1 MDNFFIKFA
10 GLSRKREVGGISGN
24 LLDGHQENTQ
34 QAAPKNSGGNWTEQI
49 APVGGRNSLLV
60 PAWYRGV
67 SLIMQTMGQMLV
79 QYQRRSKEGGNYRED
94 LFGPSGRLNYMLQVR
109 PNPLMTA
116 SQMLEQVEF
125 RKIYNGN
132 AYIFIEYDWQ
142 GDLNALWL
150 CSSGAY
156 DIVSDSYSL
165 TYNRPGGVSTLTGVP
180 AEQVLHF
187 RNVFLRDDM
196 IEGVP
201 AINYAVRAL
210 QISATADK
218 QSLHDMA
225 KGGKQ
230 KLLVTEKAPETGS
243 VGMLSGGRAD
253 QDEMRSLAERLGEDW
268 MSQDAVFVDNLADA
282 KVISQTAAELRLL
295 ETRGFQVADI
305 ARVLGVPKV
314 MMMDD
319 SNSSYKTPEAAT
331 QEFLLRT
338 IQPRVREMEDEMNS
352 KLVGMQDFGKRR
364 IHICEKALRRLDPA
378 SQARLD
384 KTHLETGAYTP
395 NEIRAQYDLPSVQGG
410 DTNYLSANLAE
421 LGSEKLRKDSPSA
434 ATPRDPEKDGEEEKK
449 GGDE

>member
-24 LLDGHQENTQ
+24 LLDGHQANTQ

-225 KGGKQ
+225 NC
-230 KLLVTEKAPETGS
+230 S
-243 VGMLSGGRAD
+243 
-253 QDEMRSLAERLGEDW
+253 
-268 MSQDAVFVDNLADA
+268 
-282 KVISQTAAELRLL
+282 
-295 ETRGFQVADI
+295 
-305 ARVLGVPKV
+305 
-314 MMMDD
+314 
-319 SNSSYKTPEAAT
+319 
-331 QEFLLRT
+331 
-338 IQPRVREMEDEMNS
+338 
-352 KLVGMQDFGKRR
+352 
-364 IHICEKALRRLDPA
+364 
-378 SQARLD
+378 
-384 KTHLETGAYTP
+384 
-395 NEIRAQYDLPSVQGG
+395 
-410 DTNYLSANLAE
+410 
-421 LGSEKLRKDSPSA
+421 
-434 ATPRDPEKDGEEEKK
+434 
-449 GGDE
+449 